1 MTKKEIEELIK
12 FVSKSGVAEVKLEFE
27 DVKLTIVNSPK
38 EKKGRS
44 SASQTQAAQPVHIAQ
59 PVVAQPVV
67 AAPEPAP
74 APAPA
79 AAPPAESKAEDSSSK
94 YVEVTSPMIGTFYR
108 ASSPEKPNFVNV
120 GDEISVGSPICIIE
134 AMKLFNEIE
143 SEVSGKVVKI
153 LVDNATPVQY
163 GQALM
168 LIDPS

>member
-44 SASQTQAAQPVHIAQ
+44 AAGQAPAAQPVHIAQ

-67 AAPEPAP
+67 AAPESAPAP
-74 APAPA
+74 APAP
-79 AAPPAESKAEDSSSK
+79 APPAESKAEDDSSK

>member
-27 DVKLTIVNSPK
+27 DVKLTIVNNPK
-38 EKKGRS
+38 EKKGRGA
-44 SASQTQAAQPVHIAQ
+44 ASQPQAAQPVHIAQ

-79 AAPPAESKAEDSSSK
+79 PAPPAESKSEDSSK